1 MPTGLSSNSGEL
13 TVLVGFARR
22 VGMLAMSF
30 LVPVALMLPCS
41 CSKTHVEGHAPGE
54 CSDRADNDGDGL
66 YDCGDPDCA
75 GAPVCLGDDDDSSG
89 DDDVSGDDDDGTGSG
104 DDDAG
109 NNVEFDCT
117 DGVDDDGDGLVDC
130 ADPDC
135 AADPACSGD
144 DDTSSGPQEDCINGV
159 DDDEDGDVDCADPD
173 CACDLNCGGTGTES
187 EVGSDD
193 LGCADD
199 IDGDCDGL
207 IDCKDHDCE
216 GHTLCPDQPGSEGYP
231 PCCDTMTCPNN
242 DVDCLDNPAWT
253 CQQPILPWSGDGA
266 GDGPDHCGDFNP
278 IDCISCYDGLDGDND
293 GGADCDDP
301 EALAIQAS
309 GDLGGGVP
317 NCYYVRLC
325 DEDTSRACP

>member
-1 MPTGLSSNSGEL
+1 MLAFQLREF
-13 TVLVGFARR
+13 TVIASLARR
-22 VGMLAMSF
+22 ARVCAMTL
-30 LVPVALMLPCS
+30 LVPLALMLPSS
-41 CSKTHVEGHAPGE
+41 CSETHREGSAPGE

-75 GAPVCLGDDDDSSG
+75 GAPACLGDDDDSSG
-89 DDDVSGDDDDGTGSG
+89 DDDDDGSG
-104 DDDAG
+104 DDDSVT
-109 NNVEFDCT
+109 NVEFDCT

-144 DDTSSGPQEDCINGV
+144 DDTSAGPAEDCTNGV
-159 DDDEDGDVDCADPD
+159 DDDADGDVDCADPD
-173 CACDLNCGGTGTES
+173 CSCDLNCGGTGSES

-193 LGCADD
+193 LGCADEV
-199 IDGDCDGL
+199 DGDCDGL
-207 IDCKDHDCE
+207 IDCKDQDCE

-231 PCCDTMTCPNN
+231 PCCDTMSCPDN
-242 DVDCLDNPAWT
+242 DVDCLDNPEWA
-253 CQQPILPWSGDGA
+253 CQQPGLPWQGDAA

-278 IDCISCYDGLDGDND
+278 IDCISCYDGVDGDND

-301 EALAIQAS
+301 EALAMQAS
-309 GDLGGGVP
+309 GDLDSGVA

-325 DEDTSRACP
+325 DEETSRACP